1 MRTPG
6 IPGVNASRAVVRAPG
21 EHLKDMQNMRWELL
35 LYHAYG
41 SAKYA
46 GLGRRCRK
54 YAVPDGECMK
64 ESEETARHSA
74 RVVSAKEH
82 AGSCQ

>member
-1 MRTPG
+1 M
-6 IPGVNASRAVVRAPG
+6 PGVNASRAVVRAPG